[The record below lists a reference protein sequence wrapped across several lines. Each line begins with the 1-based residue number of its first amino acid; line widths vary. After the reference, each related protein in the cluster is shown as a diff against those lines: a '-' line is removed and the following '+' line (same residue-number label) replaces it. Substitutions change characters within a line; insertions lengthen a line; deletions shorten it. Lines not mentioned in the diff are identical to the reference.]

1 MTREFGWK
9 MFRGMDASA
18 CPSVKYSNSCHF
30 IHPSLSLFSSVW
42 YRYIFL
48 LIFILFSICSTSNL
62 LLATQTRLQT
72 KVTRLPTIILQ
83 YVKHTSFKI
92 DIRKVNTREWRL
104 GSEFIIVRLV
114 FIHHFASISVAFMY
128 NIARQFY
135 KGKGHKSH
143 LSFWV
148 PVSSVHCSSIP
159 ALIHACA
166 FYGVPA
172 FNISLSPAWAIK
184 SLFTMHTRSDRVLG
198 TPCVSHCRGFIIWWR
213 FARRARAG
221 LEGAPFSCILP
232 VHSSPIKVKSLWL
245 RLGWLVRFV
254 TSSIL
259 CFREN
264 WTVFPSKYGCCWQL
278 W

>member
-9 MFRGMDASA
+9 IFRGMDASA

-30 IHPSLSLFSSVW
+30 IHPSLSLSPSVW

-135 KGKGHKSH
+135 KEKATSH
-143 LSFWV
+143 ICPFEYLSV
-148 PVSSVHCSSIP
+148 
-159 ALIHACA
+159 A
-166 FYGVPA
+166 FTVAQY
-172 FNISLSPAWAIK
+172 
-184 SLFTMHTRSDRVLG
+184 R
-198 TPCVSHCRGFIIWWR
+198 
-213 FARRARAG
+213 
-221 LEGAPFSCILP
+221 
-232 VHSSPIKVKSLWL
+232 HSSTLVPSMESPHSIFHFHL
-245 RLGWLVRFV
+245 RGLLSHFLRCTQDLTG
-254 TSSIL
+254 
-259 CFREN
+259 
-264 WTVFPSKYGCCWQL
+264 Y
-278 W
+278 